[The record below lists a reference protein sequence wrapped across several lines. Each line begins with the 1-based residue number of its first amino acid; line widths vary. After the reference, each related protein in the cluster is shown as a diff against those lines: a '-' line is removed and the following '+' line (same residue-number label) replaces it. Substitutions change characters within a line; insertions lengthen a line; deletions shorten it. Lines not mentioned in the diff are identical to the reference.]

1 MTNKSIDQMVKARR
15 VDSQVKVQK
24 VLATLDAMA
33 VAGDELQVAKVA
45 LRAGVSRRFIYDHP
59 ELRAEVERHAAEVAD
74 RFASRV
80 SANARVTGASLRADL
95 ENANASNTRLQKEN
109 SALKRRLSETLG
121 QEVLGELAGRSV
133 IDPVTTANLRV
144 EELEQQ
150 LFCETE
156 LRRRLEG
163 ELEAARALNHE
174 YLARLNKAGKGAL

>member
-1 MTNKSIDQMVKARR
+1 MTNKNIDQMVKARR
-15 VDSQVKVQK
+15 VDSQFKVQK
-24 VLATLDAMA
+24 VLATLDAMV

-45 LRAGVSRRFIYDHP
+45 IRAGVSRRFIYDHP
-59 ELRAEVERHAAEVAD
+59 ELRAEGERPAAEVAD

-80 SANARVTGASLRADL
+80 RASARVTGASLRADL

-109 SALKRRLSETLG
+109 TALKRRLSETLG
-121 QEVLGELAGRSV
+121 QEVRG
-133 IDPVTTANLRV
+133 

-174 YLARLNKAGKGAL
+174 YLARLNKAGKGAR